1 MKEGFI
7 NVILKQL
14 TLLGPPCVGKTSF
27 LKLLF
32 NLPAPKSHHSTSIIS
47 KPIRATEQIMDVKE
61 GKVWTIIDYHKL
73 LLTLSDGIRAIKH
86 SAPDDHTTTYI
97 EHESFDD
104 DILTSSTTPHN
115 PIEAVDGT
123 ASTTTVNDEVVDAD
137 VPKPKPVPVSDQC
150 SKDLIGV
157 LKKTKK
163 KPMQV
168 DKATWIHAL
177 DSGGQPQ
184 FADISR
190 VFIRINALN
199 IIVMKLTDNLHDKP
213 TFTYSINGKAINVP
227 GELQMSNLQL
237 IEHLVRSISC
247 SQNAAVTIQ
256 GKKVVTKPMFIVVG
270 SCLDKIKRSE
280 RERLVNEKN
289 AEILTALDEFR
300 DQFIFHGEPSD
311 NDLIFPVDNL
321 CWYNRKSISSK
332 IRERIMSQANIGLEA
347 AIPIRWYMYELHL
360 KEHASKE
367 DHGMISLES
376 CLSIASSLNMDERD
390 TKACIRYLNS
400 LTLCLHYRNLLPNVI
415 FTNPQ
420 YLVDLLSTLICLS
433 FVDKPDDI
441 LPVGHSLTSES
452 QRLLREDGIF
462 TESLLD
468 SLCFTFVPGLFDK
481 ADFLK
486 LLQHLHIVA
495 PLQSTDVINRFFI
508 PIVLPPHQLTIED
521 KIIFKKTCEPLLI
534 TFDNKLI
541 PKVHHV

>member
-47 KPIRATEQIMDVKE
+47 KPIRAMEQIMDVKE
-61 GKVWTIIDYHKL
+61 GKVWTIIDYQKL

-86 SAPDDHTTTYI
+86 SAPDDYTTTYT
-97 EHESFDD
+97 EYESFDD

-115 PIEAVDGT
+115 AIKADHGT
-123 ASTTTVNDEVVDAD
+123 ASSTEVDDVDKPR
-137 VPKPKPVPVSDQC
+137 PKTVPVSDHC
-150 SKDLIGV
+150 SKDLIDL
-157 LKKTKK
+157 LKKRKK
-163 KPMQV
+163 KPIHSV
-168 DKATWIHAL
+168 KATWIHAL

-190 VFIRINALN
+190 VFIRGNALN

-213 TFTYSINGKAINVP
+213 TFTYSKNGKAINVP

-247 SQNAAVTIQ
+247 SQNTAVTIQ

-289 AEILTALDEFR
+289 AEILTALVEFR

-311 NDLIFPVDNL
+311 SDLIFPVDNL

-332 IRERIMSQANIGLEA
+332 IRERIMSQVNIGLEA

-376 CLSIASSLNMDERD
+376 CLRIASSLNMYDRD
-390 TKACIRYLNS
+390 TKACIRYLHS
-400 LTLCLHYRNLLPNVI
+400 LTLCLHYRNVLPKVI

-462 TESLLD
+462 TASLLD

-495 PLQSTDVINRFFI
+495 PLQSTDVISRFFI

-521 KIIFKKTCEPLLI
+521 KIIFKETCEPLLI